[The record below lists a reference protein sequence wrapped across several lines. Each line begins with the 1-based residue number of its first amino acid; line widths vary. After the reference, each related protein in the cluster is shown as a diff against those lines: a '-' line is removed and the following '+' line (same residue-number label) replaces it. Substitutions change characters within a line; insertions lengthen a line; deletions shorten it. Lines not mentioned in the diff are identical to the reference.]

1 MNNDSPNWIT
11 TQRELNEE
19 SSGDDI
25 EDISL
30 DNNTEEPVANVTAIQ
45 IEEDSR
51 FNEETAQTVPGDDN
65 NDEEFE
71 DASFGP
77 FLEE

>member
-1 MNNDSPNWIT
+1 M
-11 TQRELNEE
+11 NEE

-45 IEEDSR
+45 IEDDSC
-51 FNEETAQTVPGDDN
+51 FNEETPQTVPEDDN
-65 NDEEFE
+65 NDKEFE
-71 DASFGP
+71 DATFDP